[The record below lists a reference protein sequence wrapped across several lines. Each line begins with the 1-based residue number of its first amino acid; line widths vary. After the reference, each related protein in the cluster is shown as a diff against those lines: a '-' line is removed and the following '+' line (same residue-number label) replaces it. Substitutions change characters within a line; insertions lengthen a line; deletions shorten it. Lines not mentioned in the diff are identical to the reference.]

1 MKADCFA
8 YVVKE
13 NPAGQY
19 IYCSALND
27 MLCEKSSDCPF
38 YKNRKKWEKEVMRIN
53 GTTNFRVMGRRYAET
68 HEGGD

>member
-27 MLCEKSSDCPF
+27 MLCEKAAIAHF
-38 YKNRKKWEKEVMRIN
+38 IKQKEMGKEVMRIN
-53 GTTNFRVMGRRYAET
+53 GTTNFRVMGRRYVET